1 MIDTKK
7 ISQKESRIETKILV
21 NPINYH
27 DILDRIKNSDKNFKE
42 IYHSRFINNIYFD
55 SYNYRSFHENLN
67 GEFNKRK
74 IRIRWYGNLEG
85 YIHPILEYKIKEK
98 FNGYKKKYKI
108 EPFTIDRKSLKKN
121 IYQSLSSSKIPKVIK
136 LDLKSLCPL
145 FINRYNRQYFLSK
158 DGAIRLTIDRFLKYY
173 RLINLNTPINVDY
186 VVVELK
192 YNPIHA
198 SDINLTINELGSRWS
213 TFSKFFQGTSI
224 IYN

>member
-1 MIDTKK
+1 M
-7 ISQKESRIETKILV
+7 
-21 NPINYH
+21 
-27 DILDRIKNSDKNFKE
+27 
-42 IYHSRFINNIYFD
+42 
-55 SYNYRSFHENLN
+55 
-67 GEFNKRK
+67 
-74 IRIRWYGNLEG
+74 
-85 YIHPILEYKIKEK
+85 
-98 FNGYKKKYKI
+98 
-108 EPFTIDRKSLKKN
+108 
-121 IYQSLSSSKIPKVIK
+121 
-136 LDLKSLCPL
+136 DLKSLCPL

-213 TFSKFFQGTSI
+213 TFSKFFQGTNI